1 MSSPSYQ
8 DKLIFPAPEIS
19 YTVETSQGQVLYLPR
34 DAMQRAER
42 RKSLGYPSN
51 KLLYSMVQKQ
61 KLEEVEKLQ
70 KLKQEKEEAK
80 KKLIKEE
87 GGNKSRELGAEASED
102 SGEFDLEDY
111 IENHNSRIE
120 KGESTKSEDEVD
132 KKIEADTSKEELE
145 QKIEMA
151 GKIKEPENLQNRR
164 YKSSRRKQTQ

>member
-70 KLKQEKEEAK
+70 KLKLSEQ
-80 KKLIKEE
+80 KKLQKR
-87 GGNKSRELGAEASED
+87 KL
-102 SGEFDLEDY
+102 
-111 IENHNSRIE
+111 
-120 KGESTKSEDEVD
+120 
-132 KKIEADTSKEELE
+132 LE
-145 QKIEMA
+145 QKKLKQTLARLRQML
-151 GKIKEPENLQNRR
+151 PTNTSW
-164 YKSSRRKQTQ
+164 SSRIL